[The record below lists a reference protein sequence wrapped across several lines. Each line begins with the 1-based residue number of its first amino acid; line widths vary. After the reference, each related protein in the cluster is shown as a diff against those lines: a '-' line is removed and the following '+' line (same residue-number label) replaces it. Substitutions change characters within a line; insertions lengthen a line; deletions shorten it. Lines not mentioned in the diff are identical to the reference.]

1 MQLTATAAAASPGHQ
16 RLVEISYAVRRL
28 RPGGAS
34 GHRRGPAAAQNIPR
48 VRRPG
53 RLRRVRPSARRR
65 RVVAAGGPGAAR
77 CPRSVARRAC
87 PRTRT
92 PGDRRSGRGGT
103 GDRDAY
109 ARNHVVARLR
119 RNAGAIRRNDLAI
132 MLECGNNDCF
142 NLHDGTEYLHRALR
156 DLDVSHDYHLI
167 RGADHVGPGELSD
180 MGPLFQSLAHPPL
193 GPTLPTPSPPARVTR
208 PRCPVGRRPGDRRFR
223 RECRR
228 APQAWHYR

>member
-1 MQLTATAAAASPGHQ
+1 MRSCGYGLAEPAATD
-16 RLVEISYAVRRL
+16 AVRLL
-28 RPGGAS
+28 RSTFHGFAALEAS
-34 GHRRGPAAAQNIPR
+34 GGFGHPRDVGESWRQAVRALHAALAQWPAERAPAPEPQGPAA
-48 VRRPG
+48 
-53 RLRRVRPSARRR
+53 
-65 RVVAAGGPGAAR
+65 
-77 CPRSVARRAC
+77 
-87 PRTRT
+87 
-92 PGDRRSGRGGT
+92 GRGGT

-132 MLECGNNDCF
+132 MLKCGDNDCF